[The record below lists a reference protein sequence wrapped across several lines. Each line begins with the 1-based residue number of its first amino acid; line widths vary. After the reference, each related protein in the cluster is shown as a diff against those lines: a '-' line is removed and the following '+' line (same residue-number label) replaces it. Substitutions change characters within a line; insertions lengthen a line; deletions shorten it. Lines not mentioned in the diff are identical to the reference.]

1 VATAFLM
8 KALRQLGRL
17 KLNVRLDSEDPE
29 DGRVLALFRNRAEL
43 KKSYAALQDE
53 IYRLKDRI
61 KQQEGAT
68 LRTQEM
74 LGVLEARLGVSE
86 SGFPALVFYQLRR
99 LWQLGRELIEQY
111 VAELA
116 RQLEERERRAHLAEH
131 NRRQFARRQEV
142 ETRLNAAQTSAAL
155 ARGQVADLNAA
166 YARLTK
172 FWHYFKRRRVGH
184 ERDAA
189 RIAARN
195 ADIAMD
201 AARAVA
207 AELEQEPQPEFPG
220 LSVEARRVVNMTAIA
235 YAEVLCLR
243 LSKTS
248 LVVRAREATAHRE
261 VTDEYGTRAECEALM
276 AEIERA
282 GQLISVR
289 TNIAQE
295 VNNRGERLKKIVR
308 YRNTSD
314 TVPTAESIAI
324 IEGDA
329 LAKPAVGAS
338 AAKLPNVLAED
349 TWDLFRVLLR

>member
-1 VATAFLM
+1 
-8 KALRQLGRL
+8 
-17 KLNVRLDSEDPE
+17 
-29 DGRVLALFRNRAEL
+29 
-43 KKSYAALQDE
+43 
-53 IYRLKDRI
+53 
-61 KQQEGAT
+61 
-68 LRTQEM
+68 
-74 LGVLEARLGVSE
+74 
-86 SGFPALVFYQLRR
+86 
-99 LWQLGRELIEQY
+99 
-111 VAELA
+111 
-116 RQLEERERRAHLAEH
+116 
-131 NRRQFARRQEV
+131 
-142 ETRLNAAQTSAAL
+142 
-155 ARGQVADLNAA
+155 
-166 YARLTK
+166 
-172 FWHYFKRRRVGH
+172 
-184 ERDAA
+184 
-189 RIAARN
+189 
-195 ADIAMD
+195 
-201 AARAVA
+201 
-207 AELEQEPQPEFPG
+207 
-220 LSVEARRVVNMTAIA
+220 VEARRVVNMTAIA

-329 LAKPAVGAS
+329 LAKAAVGAS